1 MRTHCNIHGSNR
13 IQNFVARAR
22 LMNKNFSF
30 YSHIAWK
37 QKLMKI
43 TEVIEAY
50 GHQNVRSTHKTTFE
64 ITKEADLTKRGD
76 CIIAVNATKGAAD
89 FNPEFKEAARKE
101 NAKITVIIE
110 IDGER
115 EIVRANGNPRLSF
128 THPTDLVIR
137 KSGYICGRTV
147 AVGADKAASD
157 FSRKLVEKMR
167 SSSQKIEVT
176 LTVES

>member
-1 MRTHCNIHGSNR
+1 
-13 IQNFVARAR
+13 
-22 LMNKNFSF
+22 
-30 YSHIAWK
+30 
-37 QKLMKI
+37 MKI

-50 GHQNVRSTHKTTFE
+50 GHQNVQSTHKTTFE

-76 CIIAVNATKGAAD
+76 CIVAVNSTKGAVD

-115 EIVRANGNPRLSF
+115 EIVRATGNPRLLF

-157 FSRKLVEKMR
+157 FSRTLVEKMR
-167 SSSQKIEVT
+167 ISSQKIEVT

>member
-1 MRTHCNIHGSNR
+1 
-13 IQNFVARAR
+13 
-22 LMNKNFSF
+22 
-30 YSHIAWK
+30 
-37 QKLMKI
+37 MKT

-50 GHQNVRSTHKTTFE
+50 GHQNVQSTHKTTFE

-76 CIIAVNATKGAAD
+76 CIVAVNATKGAVD

-115 EIVRANGNPRLSF
+115 EIVRATGNPRLLF

-157 FSRKLVEKMR
+157 FSRTLVEKMR
-167 SSSQKIEVT
+167 SPSQKIEIT